1 MSQLNSVHIPTS
13 HFLKIHL
20 NTILP
25 STPGSPHLSLSP
37 RFPYQNPLH
46 ASPLPHTRYMPRPP
60 HYSRFITRTVLG
72 EEYRRISSSLCSF
85 LHSAVTLGPNILLN
99 TLFSKTLSLRSSLTV
114 SDQSSEILIR
124 GQIRSAHYRLPETEG
139 TSLCS
144 KIWLIETRWEFQ
156 FQYRSRDRRDAR
168 YGVRSSHFARIAFE
182 VTQACRQTVLHLQC
196 FSLVSSRASST
207 SDPIQ
212 SQCKTFFILTLISY
226 RSIRILFRI
235 TGVTPL
241 SHTEFNFFLGGGRW
255 KINDFG
261 HISAVAKLG
270 FLAPRMEILNFKRL
284 LLYIE
289 FLFFML
295 LNVLNFLRT

>member
-1 MSQLNSVHIPTS
+1 MNTNYLLTYLLTHSLNPWNRVLLEKLTGLQIVKKFPAFYGTRRFITAFKCPPPVPIMSQLNSVHIPTS

-144 KIWLIETRWEFQ
+144 KI
-156 FQYRSRDRRDAR
+156 
-168 YGVRSSHFARIAFE
+168 
-182 VTQACRQTVLHLQC
+182 
-196 FSLVSSRASST
+196 
-207 SDPIQ
+207 
-212 SQCKTFFILTLISY
+212 
-226 RSIRILFRI
+226 
-235 TGVTPL
+235 
-241 SHTEFNFFLGGGRW
+241 
-255 KINDFG
+255 
-261 HISAVAKLG
+261 
-270 FLAPRMEILNFKRL
+270 
-284 LLYIE
+284 
-289 FLFFML
+289 
-295 LNVLNFLRT
+295 